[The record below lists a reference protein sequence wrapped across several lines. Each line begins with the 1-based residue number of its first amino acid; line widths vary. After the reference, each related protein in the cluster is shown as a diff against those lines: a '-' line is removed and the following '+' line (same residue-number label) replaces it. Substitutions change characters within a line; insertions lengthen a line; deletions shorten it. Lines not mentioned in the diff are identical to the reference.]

1 MSNSYRTADR
11 QPTNPG
17 SPMNI
22 DALRD
27 MLGMIRALEARVAAL
42 EMARGVNVVFSEIN
56 PGDMLANALR
66 ARNLPDAYGR

>member
-1 MSNSYRTADR
+1 MSNSIRTVER
-11 QPTNPG
+11 QLTDTA
-17 SPMNI
+17 SPMNTN
-22 DALRD
+22 ALRD
-27 MLGMIRALEARVAAL
+27 MLGMIRSLEARVAAL